1 MKKLISAFATGANN
15 MLYRERVRTA
25 IFTRLTNEGA
35 DRTTSARLAKSC
47 VATWSDLIDNRDR
60 DFEDSPNQMATTVT
74 GKEMGRMVMA
84 RRAGSVSP
92 ADSPRDQELLDRA
105 HMQMSR
111 W

>member
-35 DRTTSARLAKSC
+35 DRPTSTRLAKSC

-60 DFEDSPNQMATTVT
+60 DFEDSPNQMATTVM
-74 GKEMGRMVMA
+74 GKEKDRMIMA
-84 RRAGSVSP
+84 DRAESFSP
-92 ADSPRDQELLDRA
+92 GNEPREIELLDRA
-105 HMQMSR
+105 QMQMSR